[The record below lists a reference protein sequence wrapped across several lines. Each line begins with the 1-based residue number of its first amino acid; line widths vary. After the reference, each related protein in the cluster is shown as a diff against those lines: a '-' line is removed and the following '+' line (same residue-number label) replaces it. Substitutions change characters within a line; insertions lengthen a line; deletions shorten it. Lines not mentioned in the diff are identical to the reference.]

1 MGALEGGEAIAFAS
15 GMAAAAAVVEG
26 RPAGSVAVAPAAAYG
41 GISLLFA
48 EQVRLGRMTVHEVD
62 ITDTTATVAALTD
75 ADLIWVESPTNP
87 LLGVA
92 DLPPIVEAA
101 HTVGATVYVDS
112 TFNTP
117 LVARPLDLGA
127 DVVMHAATKALAGH
141 SDLLMGVLVTRS
153 PERAEALRTRRI
165 RTGAMPGALEC
176 YLALR
181 GLRTLAVRM
190 ERAQANAMR
199 LAAKLSEHPRVS
211 RVRYPGLPS
220 DPFHERATRLHRGY
234 GTVISFD
241 VDGSAEDAE
250 AVCERVE
257 LITHATSLGGVESLI
272 ERRARYETD
281 AAQGTPPSLLRLS
294 VASTH
299 RRPLGRPQPRAGS
312 PLAAA
317 DSAVAIAARPSP
329 RPVSPSPSVVVAASA
344 TGGPPI
350 AADNTSSASARRR
363 ARRGVLPISCTAT
376 LPTIQ
381 PSVLTRLTTRV
392 SRSTPRIPDHC
403 GSDTPTSA
411 PRSPS
416 PAAESRASQ
425 AAWATTSPS
434 EWPAHPSSPGH
445 VNPARWHGR
454 PGSIGCTSTPIP
466 VRITGG
472 PPPRRAPNPTD
483 E

>member
-1 MGALEGGEAIAFAS
+1 MLCAPGRAQNPHLPGDNVRYMDGLQPESVVVAGGRPARTADAPLNPPIVLSAPFHHGVDNRYLRVESSETIRSFEAAVGALEGGEAIAFAS

-26 RPAGSVAVAPAAAYG
+26 QPAGSVAVAPAAAYG

-48 EQVRLGRMTVHEVD
+48 EQVRLGRMTVREVD
-62 ITDTTATVAALTD
+62 ITDTTATVAASTD

-101 HTVGATVYVDS
+101 HTVGATVCVDS

-117 LVARPLDLGA
+117 LVVRPLDLGA

-199 LAAKLSEHPRVS
+199 LAARLSEHPRVS

-220 DPFHERATRLHRGY
+220 DRFHERATRLHRGY

-241 VDGSAEDAE
+241 IDGSAEDAE

-294 VASTH
+294 VGIEHIDDLWADLS
-299 RRPLGRPQPRAGS
+299 RA
-312 PLAAA
+312 L
-317 DSAVAIAARPSP
+317 
-329 RPVSPSPSVVVAASA
+329 
-344 TGGPPI
+344 
-350 AADNTSSASARRR
+350 ARR
-363 ARRGVLPISCTAT
+363 
-376 LPTIQ
+376 
-381 PSVLTRLTTRV
+381 
-392 SRSTPRIPDHC
+392 
-403 GSDTPTSA
+403 
-411 PRSPS
+411 
-416 PAAESRASQ
+416 
-425 AAWATTSPS
+425 
-434 EWPAHPSSPGH
+434 
-445 VNPARWHGR
+445 
-454 PGSIGCTSTPIP
+454 
-466 VRITGG
+466 
-472 PPPRRAPNPTD
+472 
-483 E
+483 